1 MKKLAVSLIAFL
13 AVVLAVNAA
22 EISESTKAILTKIEK
37 ANEAVTTITS
47 PVTETKTMPNGKQFV
62 SNGNFSFSSPSMLA
76 IRYTKPEGDYLIIN
90 TEDIAQKKKNGKS
103 FNMSLKKNERMQVLS
118 STLLNCISGK
128 LIALAEMHNATVKS
142 SEANGV
148 ITLTFTANA
157 KAAKDFKMIEL
168 TYDKATMRIKTMA
181 LTDKNNIVTKY
192 TMDNPQYG
200 SAIDASVFVIK

>member
-13 AVVLAVNAA
+13 AVVLSVNAA
-22 EISESTKAILTKIEK
+22 EIPESTKAILTKIEK
-37 ANEAVTTITS
+37 ANASVTTITS

-62 SNGNFSFSSPSMLA
+62 SNGNFSFSSPSLLA

-148 ITLTFTANA
+148 ITLTFTADA

-192 TMDNPQYG
+192 TMDKPQYG
-200 SAIDASVFVIK
+200 SAIDASVFEIK

>member
-1 MKKLAVSLIAFL
+1 MKKLAVALIAFM
-13 AVVLAVNAA
+13 AVVLSVNAA
-22 EISESTKAILTKIEK
+22 EIPEKTKSILTKIEQVN
-37 ANEAVTTITS
+37 ASVTTITS

-62 SNGNFSFSSPSMLA
+62 SNGNFSFSSPSLLA

-148 ITLTFTANA
+148 ITVTFTADA

-192 TMDNPQYG
+192 TMDKPQYG
-200 SAIDASVFVIK
+200 SAIPASTFEIK

>member
-1 MKKLAVSLIAFL
+1 MKKLAVALIAFM
-13 AVVLAVNAA
+13 AVVLSVNAA
-22 EISESTKAILTKIEK
+22 EIPEKTKSILTKIEK
-37 ANEAVTTITS
+37 ANASVTTITS

-62 SNGNFSFSSPSMLA
+62 SSGNFSFSSPSLLA
-76 IRYTKPEGDYLIIN
+76 IRYTNPEGDYLIIN

-148 ITLTFTANA
+148 ITVTFTADA

-192 TMDNPQYG
+192 TMDKPQYG
-200 SAIDASVFVIK
+200 SAIPASTFEIK

>member
-13 AVVLAVNAA
+13 AVVLSVNAA
-22 EISESTKAILTKIEK
+22 EIPESTKAILTKIEK
-37 ANEAVTTITS
+37 ANASVTTITS

-62 SNGNFSFSSPSMLA
+62 SNGNFSFSSPSLLA

-148 ITLTFTANA
+148 ITLTFTADA

-192 TMDNPQYG
+192 TMDKPQYG

>member
-1 MKKLAVSLIAFL
+1 MKKLAVALIAFM
-13 AVVLAVNAA
+13 AVVLSVNAA
-22 EISESTKAILTKIEK
+22 EIPEKTKSILTKIEK
-37 ANEAVTTITS
+37 ANASVTTITS

-62 SNGNFSFSSPSMLA
+62 SNGNFSFSSPSLLA

-148 ITLTFTANA
+148 IILTFTADA

-192 TMDNPQYG
+192 TMDKPQYG

>member
-1 MKKLAVSLIAFL
+1 MKKLAVALIAFM
-13 AVVLAVNAA
+13 AVVLSVNAA

-37 ANEAVTTITS
+37 ANASVTTITS

-62 SNGNFSFSSPSMLA
+62 SNGNFSFSSPSLLA

-148 ITLTFTANA
+148 ITLTFTADA

-192 TMDNPQYG
+192 TMDKPQYG

>member
-1 MKKLAVSLIAFL
+1 MKKLAVALIAFM
-13 AVVLAVNAA
+13 AVVLSVNAA

-37 ANEAVTTITS
+37 ANASVTTITS

-62 SNGNFSFSSPSMLA
+62 SNGNFSFSSPSLLA

-148 ITLTFTANA
+148 ITLTFTADA

-192 TMDNPQYG
+192 TMDKPQYG
-200 SAIDASVFVIK
+200 SAIDASVFEIK

>member
-1 MKKLAVSLIAFL
+1 MKKLAVALIAFM
-13 AVVLAVNAA
+13 AVVLSVNAA

-37 ANEAVTTITS
+37 ANASVTTITS

-62 SNGNFSFSSPSMLA
+62 SNGNFSFSSPSLLA

-192 TMDNPQYG
+192 TMDKPQYG

>member
-1 MKKLAVSLIAFL
+1 M
-13 AVVLAVNAA
+13 AVVLYVSAA

-62 SNGNFSFSSPSMLA
+62 SNGNFSFSSPSLLA

-128 LIALAEMHNATVKS
+128 LIALAQMHNAAVKS
-142 SEANGV
+142 SESNGV
-148 ITLTFTANA
+148 ITLTFTADA

-192 TMDNPQYG
+192 TMDKPEYG
-200 SAIDASVFVIK
+200 TKIDPSIFQVK

>member
-1 MKKLAVSLIAFL
+1 MKKLAVALIAFM
-13 AVVLAVNAA
+13 AVVLSVNAA
-22 EISESTKAILTKIEK
+22 EIPEKTKSILTKIEK
-37 ANEAVTTITS
+37 ANASVTTITS

-62 SNGNFSFSSPSMLA
+62 SNGNFYFSSPNLLA
-76 IRYTKPEGDYLIIN
+76 IHYTKPEGDYLIIN

-148 ITLTFTANA
+148 ITLTFTADA

-192 TMDNPQYG
+192 TMDKPQYG